1 MGDDIPGLARPD
13 GEDASIIRERKSTM
27 SDIKDHKRV
36 NDILLGPLER
46 PALQWLA
53 AHLPGWVTPDIM
65 TVTGIIGALIILLSY
80 GLSQLHPAFLWLAT
94 FGFIVNW
101 FGDSLDGTL
110 ARYRHIE
117 RPKYGFYID
126 HVTDVLTEIIIIIGL
141 GLTPYIRLTVAS
153 LCCIAYISMS
163 VLVYIR
169 MNVMGEFK
177 ISYSKLGPTEV
188 RLLAI
193 ILNTGMFFGGI
204 TSFKLSLGA
213 FTAAI
218 NPYELFVTGITL
230 LLVYFFTE
238 TSIKQ
243 SILLRNLGE

>member
-1 MGDDIPGLARPD
+1 
-13 GEDASIIRERKSTM
+13 M

-53 AHLPGWVTPDIM
+53 AHLPAWATPDMM
-65 TVTGIIGALIILLSY
+65 TVTGIIGALVITLGY
-80 GLSQLHPAFLWLAT
+80 GLSRYHPAFLWLAT
-94 FGFIVNW
+94 LGFIINW

-126 HVTDVLTEIIIIIGL
+126 HVTDCLTEIIIILGL
-141 GLTPYIRLTVAS
+141 GLTNYISFSVAGM
-153 LCCIAYISMS
+153 CCIAYIAMS
-163 VLVYIR
+163 VLIYIR

-177 ISYSKLGPTEV
+177 ISYGKLGPTEV
-188 RLLAI
+188 RVLAI
-193 ILNTGMFFGGI
+193 LLNTAMFFGGLRTISFSLASVTTAISPYDLVVTVI
-204 TSFKLSLGA
+204 TF
-213 FTAAI
+213 
-218 NPYELFVTGITL
+218 L
-230 LLVYFFTE
+230 LLYFFAE

-243 SILLRNLGE
+243 SIALRKLGE

>member
-1 MGDDIPGLARPD
+1 
-13 GEDASIIRERKSTM
+13 M

-53 AHLPGWVTPDIM
+53 AHLPSWVNPDMM
-65 TVTGIIGALIILLSY
+65 TVTGIFGALVIAFGY
-80 GLSQLHPAFLWLAT
+80 ALSQFHPAFLWLASL
-94 FGFIVNW
+94 GYVINW

-117 RPKYGFYID
+117 RPKYGFYVD
-126 HVTDVLTEIIIIIGL
+126 HVCDALTEIIIILSL
-141 GLTPYIRLTVAS
+141 GLSPYVRFSVAS
-153 LCCIAYISMS
+153 MFCIAYIAMS
-163 VLVYIR
+163 VLVYVR

-188 RLLAI
+188 RVLAI
-193 ILNTGMFFGGI
+193 LLNTIMYFGGLY
-204 TSFKLSLGA
+204 TFKVSLGPVP
-213 FTAAI
+213 AAI
-218 NPYELFVTGITL
+218 SPYDLYVIALTFL
-230 LLVYFFTE
+230 LIYFFAE

-243 SILLRNLGE
+243 AIELRKLGE